1 MLVRFELMR
10 ECAHVMSRTDR
21 DAVRLLLDH
30 PEIND
35 TIRDD
40 QGRTP
45 LECAA
50 NAEVSSAI
58 EGELDKTC
66 GREVG

>member
-1 MLVRFELMR
+1 MFR
-10 ECAHVMSRTDR
+10 ADR
-21 DAVRLLLDH
+21 DVVRLLLDH
-30 PEIND
+30 ADIND

-66 GREVG
+66 RREVG